1 LCVRGGGPA
10 AGGPPRPSTGR
21 YRQMTLHHLD
31 NFILRPEDGQTMT
44 EYSVVLGLI
53 VIITMVAYQS
63 LGDSIEH
70 ALNAAKGLLP

>member
-1 LCVRGGGPA
+1 
-10 AGGPPRPSTGR
+10 
-21 YRQMTLHHLD
+21 MTLHHLD

-53 VIITMVAYQS
+53 VIVTMVAYQS

-70 ALNAAKGLLP
+70 ALNAAKGRLP